1 VSVLSLAVR
10 NLLRNR
16 RRSLATLLAVAIG
29 ATAVLLFGGYRH
41 DIKYNMQSNHVRVN
55 GHLQVQHRDFFDYGS
70 GNPTAYGIQD
80 FKAVVDAVQSD
91 PELARMVAVTTTT
104 LQFGAIAGNYAA
116 GVSRTVIAVGIR
128 AEDVDRM
135 RAWNPYGLVLSP
147 PRLALLGAPPD
158 AAVVGHGVARVLQ
171 ICEPLG
177 LQGCRRLEG
186 EADAQPKGKA
196 MPTDLAALSALE
208 SDAGKPRAGAS
219 DRPKIELLSSSPSGT
234 PNVAQLQLIAAEN
247 QGVKELDDITVAL
260 HLDQAQRLVF
270 GRSAPRVT
278 AIVLQLKR
286 TEYLAAAK
294 KRLDELLASTTTR
307 QPLVT
312 IDFEQSNPFYVQAV
326 RLFDTIFGFI
336 FVLIGGIVLFTVDNT
351 MNTAVVERTVE
362 IGTLR
367 SMGLR
372 RRGIQVLFV
381 TEGLLLG
388 VAGALAGV
396 VAALLLSALINHSG
410 LTWQPPGYAFAVPL
424 IVRVW
429 GEVAMMVGTTVGLIA
444 ITALSAWMPARRASR
459 LAVVEALRHA

>member
-1 VSVLSLAVR
+1 
-10 NLLRNR
+10 
-16 RRSLATLLAVAIG
+16 
-29 ATAVLLFGGYRH
+29 
-41 DIKYNMQSNHVRVN
+41 
-55 GHLQVQHRDFFDYGS
+55 
-70 GNPTAYGIQD
+70 
-80 FKAVVDAVQSD
+80 
-91 PELARMVAVTTTT
+91 
-104 LQFGAIAGNYAA
+104 
-116 GVSRTVIAVGIR
+116 
-128 AEDVDRM
+128 M

-147 PRLALLGAPPD
+147 PRLALLDAPPD

-177 LQGCRRLEG
+177 LQGCRRMDG
-186 EADAQPKGKA
+186 ETDAQPKGKA
-196 MPTDLAALSALE
+196 MPNDLAALSALE
-208 SDAGKPRAGAS
+208 SGAGKPRAGAS

-234 PNVAQLQLIAAEN
+234 PNVAQLQVIAAEN

-294 KRLDELLASTTTR
+294 MRLDELLASTATR

-372 RRGIQVLFV
+372 RRGIQALFV

-396 VAALLLSALINHSG
+396 AAALLLSTLINHSG
-410 LTWQPPGYAFAVPL
+410 ITWQPPGYAFAVPL